1 MDKRIAGG
9 ATRSSPGPAVCDV
22 HVGAT
27 CDARRCFSAA
37 VAVGATKLARGATD
51 KRFNERND
59 GCTGE
64 HAASHVVGAVNN
76 GPPVTSTNDM
86 AVVVE
91 PTDDRRP
98 PFGCT
103 DERRF
108 AVALPMAMVWDA
120 TSAVGGGIVAT
131 WAATALK

>member
-64 HAASHVVGAVNN
+64 HAASHVVGA
-76 GPPVTSTNDM
+76 NDM
-86 AVVVE
+86 AVMAVAG

-108 AVALPMAMVWDA
+108 AVALPMAMVWVA
-120 TSAVGGGIVAT
+120 ASVVGGGIVAT